1 MFHSLFVVLLCLDL
15 LLLGCGYNENGTVPG
30 LPMQSQRIK
39 HIVVIM
45 QENRSFDNL
54 FHGFPGADTVE
65 SGMSN
70 GKLVPLHPVPMDQGS
85 DVDHSHAGW
94 WKDWDNG
101 KMDGFAHAKYSVPY
115 LPYAYVPQQE
125 AEPYWTLARQY
136 TLGDRMFQSN
146 SGPSF
151 PAHQYM
157 IAGQSAEADEN
168 PGSGDWGCDAPHTA
182 RVAIVGPNGTDLPG
196 EYPCFDY
203 PTMADLLDSR
213 SVSWNYYAP
222 GKSNPT
228 GYILSAFQAVHH
240 IRFGEDWDSHVVSPN
255 NQVLTDI
262 KNGKLAQVTWVV
274 PQMAY
279 SDHPGK
285 GSTAEGPSWVANIIN
300 AIGASPFW
308 DSTVIFVTW
317 DDWGGW
323 YDHVNPPQVDSMGL
337 GFRVPL
343 IVVSPYAKK
352 GYISHQ
358 VHEFSGFLRYTEE
371 VFGLPSLGTRDANTD
386 DFADCFDYSQSPIPY
401 SAIPVSFSPEH
412 FLQEDPSGPPDDD

>member
-1 MFHSLFVVLLCLDL
+1 MFYFFFAVLLCLDL
-15 LLLGCGYNENGTVPG
+15 FLLGCGYTENATVRS
-30 LPMQSQRIK
+30 LPMQSQKIK

-54 FHGFPGADTVE
+54 FHGFPGADTVD

-70 GKLVPLHPVPMDQGS
+70 GKLVALQPVRIEQGT

-94 WKDWDNG
+94 WTDWDNG
-101 KMDGFAHAKYSVPY
+101 KMDGFAHAKYPIPY
-115 LPYAYVPQQE
+115 LPYAYVPQE
-125 AEPYWTLARQY
+125 ETEPYWTLARQY

-157 IAGQSAEADEN
+157 IAGQSADADEN
-168 PGSGDWGCDAPHTA
+168 PGAADWGCDAPHTA
-182 RVAIVGPNGTDLPG
+182 RVAMVGPNGTDLAG

-213 SVSWNYYAP
+213 SISWNYYAA
-222 GKSNPT
+222 GKSNPAQ
-228 GYILSAFQAVHH
+228 YILSAFQAVYH
-240 IRFGEDWDSHVVSPN
+240 IRFGEDWNNHVVSPN
-255 NQVLTDI
+255 SRVLTDI
-262 KNGKLAQVTWVV
+262 QGGKLAQVTWIV
-274 PQMAY
+274 PQLPY

-285 GSTAEGPSWVANIIN
+285 GSTAEGPSWVADIIN
-300 AIGASPFW
+300 AIGAGPFW
-308 DSTVIFVTW
+308 ASTVIFVTW

-323 YDHVNPPQVDSMGL
+323 YDHVSPPQVDSMGL
-337 GFRVPL
+337 GFRVPV

-371 VFGLPSLGTRDANTD
+371 VFALPSLDARDANTD

-401 SAIPVSFSPEH
+401 SAVPVTFSPEH
-412 FLQEDPSGPPDDD
+412 FLQQDPSGQPDDD

>member
-1 MFHSLFVVLLCLDL
+1 MFQSSFAAVLCLDV
-15 LLLGCGYNENGTVPG
+15 LLLGCGYTENGTVRG

-54 FHGFPGADTVE
+54 FHGFPGADTVD
-65 SGMSN
+65 SGVSN
-70 GKLVPLHPVPMDQGS
+70 GKLVALQPVRIEQGT
-85 DVDHSHAGW
+85 DLDHSHAGW

-101 KMDGFAHAKYSVPY
+101 KMDGFAHAKYPIPY
-115 LPYAYVPQQE
+115 LPYAYVPQEE

-157 IAGQSAEADEN
+157 IAGQSANADEN
-168 PGSGDWGCDAPHTA
+168 PGAAEWGCDAPHTV
-182 RVAIVGPNGTDLPG
+182 RVAMVGPNGTDLPG

-213 SVSWNYYAP
+213 SISWNYYAA
-222 GKSNPT
+222 GKSNPAE
-228 GYILSAFQAVHH
+228 YILSAFQAVHH
-240 IRFGEDWDSHVVSPN
+240 IRFGQDWNNHVVSPN
-255 NQVLTDI
+255 SQVLTDI
-262 KNGKLAQVTWVV
+262 QGGKLAQVTWIV
-274 PQMAY
+274 PQLPY
-279 SDHPGK
+279 SDHPGH

-308 DSTVIFVTW
+308 DSTVIFVSW

-323 YDHVNPPQVDSMGL
+323 YDHVSPPQVDKMGL

-352 GYISHQ
+352 GYISH
-358 VHEFSGFLRYTEE
+358 VTHESGGFLRYMEE
-371 VFGLPSLGTRDANTD
+371 GFDLPSLGTRDSIGDA
-386 DFADCFDYSQSPIPY
+386 FSDCFDYAQPPAPY
-401 SAIPVSFSPEH
+401 VPVKTKLGVEF
-412 FLQEDPSGPPDDD
+412 FV

>member
-1 MFHSLFVVLLCLDL
+1 MFHSSFAALLCLDV
-15 LLLGCGYNENGTVPG
+15 LLLGCGYTENGTVRG

-54 FHGFPGADTVE
+54 FHGFPGADTVD
-65 SGMSN
+65 SGVSN
-70 GKLVPLHPVPMDQGS
+70 GKLVALQPVRIEQGT
-85 DVDHSHAGW
+85 DLDHSHAGW

-101 KMDGFAHAKYSVPY
+101 KMDGFAHAKYPIPY
-115 LPYAYVPQQE
+115 LPYAYVPQEE

-157 IAGQSAEADEN
+157 IAGQSANADEN
-168 PGSGDWGCDAPHTA
+168 PGAAEWGCDAPHTV
-182 RVAIVGPNGTDLPG
+182 RVAMVGPNGTDLPG

-213 SVSWNYYAP
+213 SISWNYYAA
-222 GKSNPT
+222 GKSNPAE
-228 GYILSAFQAVHH
+228 YILSAFQAVHH
-240 IRFGEDWDSHVVSPN
+240 IRFGQDWNNHVVSPN
-255 NQVLTDI
+255 SQVLTDI
-262 KNGKLAQVTWVV
+262 QGGKLAQVTWIV
-274 PQMAY
+274 PQLPY
-279 SDHPGK
+279 SDHPGH

-308 DSTVIFVTW
+308 DSTVIFVSW

-323 YDHVNPPQVDSMGL
+323 YDHVSPPQVDKMGL

-371 VFGLPSLGTRDANTD
+371 VFALPSLGTRDINTD

-401 SAIPVSFSPEH
+401 SAVPVTFLPEH
-412 FLQEDPSGPPDDD
+412 FLQEDPSGPADDD